1 MQELVDIY
9 TSDITTSVLVE
20 NDTNNGIIEDYIDFL
35 KITLKILLD
44 KWIDEV
50 IIDID
55 SINTREILKER
66 LLCND
71 FNTIFNFLSSILK
84 LEKPSYSEDIDLG
97 EIIKFKELLNK

>member
-1 MQELVDIY
+1 MKELVDIY
-9 TSDITTSVLVE
+9 TSDITTSIILE
-20 NDTNNGIIEDYIDFL
+20 NGDTSGIIEDYVDFL
-35 KITLKILLD
+35 RITLKLVLD

-55 SINTREILKER
+55 GIDTKEILRER

-71 FNTIFNFLSSILK
+71 FSTIFKFLSSILK

-97 EIIKFKELLNK
+97 EIIKFRKLLNK